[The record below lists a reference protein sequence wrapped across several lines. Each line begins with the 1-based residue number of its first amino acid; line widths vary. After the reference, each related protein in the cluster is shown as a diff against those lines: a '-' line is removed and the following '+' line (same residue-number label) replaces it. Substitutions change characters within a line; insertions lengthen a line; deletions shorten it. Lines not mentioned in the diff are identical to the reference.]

1 MNPVASSVKKKDIFT
16 NQLYNELDVT
26 GGNANISL
34 EKCCPELA
42 QLIMK
47 TLPSTNK
54 NSKSHA
60 VIDRYCLAFYVSCAS
75 DQKINWQPYVVNASD
90 VFSLK
95 HLPDIGHNIRNIIYN
110 QVHRDTMTKIIFF
123 SLPFLK
129 HNRLSLPPV
138 SEITLHNLQDL
149 IRIILACY
157 LGILQPNGKTPT
169 WTLRVQ
175 IIIFVMQLLTRGTKQ
190 DLYTFCSAHQ
200 ATLRISCI
208 EYFIHFLQTNMLPE
222 LAAFSA
228 IFVKTHNTDALQF
241 NEILTVIN
249 NFRVS
254 CYTTTTLDTLEF
266 NTKALGML
274 ERCNRICVT
283 KLKHTSATQSKTV
296 NTPDNILKLCLHTQC
311 TQSVLI
317 TQMLQTTL
325 TDNELHQCMK
335 LQHKITRHAL
345 PQELLNIQLLTLKEV
360 ASRNA
365 IRALNCAECHIC
377 FRCGLLGGDLD
388 TKMRLTSSG
397 LCICSQC
404 KSTEF
409 VFSIFAIGHVIVC
422 EQSMLFWCP
431 ICRVVHAWQGSGCD
445 FRVCSLRKVP
455 PKQPNP
461 SCFMCQKQIGL
472 EKLQIL
478 DARIGVLHTIS
489 LCYKHRPWEFQ
500 TKWIYDVESFCAAL
514 KYKKRNKTIY

>member
-75 DQKINWQPYVVNASD
+75 DQKINVVNASD

-208 EYFIHFLQTNMLPE
+208 E
-222 LAAFSA
+222 
-228 IFVKTHNTDALQF
+228 
-241 NEILTVIN
+241 
-249 NFRVS
+249 
-254 CYTTTTLDTLEF
+254 
-266 NTKALGML
+266 
-274 ERCNRICVT
+274 
-283 KLKHTSATQSKTV
+283 
-296 NTPDNILKLCLHTQC
+296 
-311 TQSVLI
+311 
-317 TQMLQTTL
+317 
-325 TDNELHQCMK
+325 
-335 LQHKITRHAL
+335 
-345 PQELLNIQLLTLKEV
+345 
-360 ASRNA
+360 
-365 IRALNCAECHIC
+365 
-377 FRCGLLGGDLD
+377 
-388 TKMRLTSSG
+388 
-397 LCICSQC
+397 
-404 KSTEF
+404 
-409 VFSIFAIGHVIVC
+409 
-422 EQSMLFWCP
+422 
-431 ICRVVHAWQGSGCD
+431 
-445 FRVCSLRKVP
+445 
-455 PKQPNP
+455 
-461 SCFMCQKQIGL
+461 
-472 EKLQIL
+472 
-478 DARIGVLHTIS
+478 
-489 LCYKHRPWEFQ
+489 
-500 TKWIYDVESFCAAL
+500 
-514 KYKKRNKTIY
+514 